1 MVDQDTRETGAA
13 SVGAR
18 RAVPGHGPKPQD
30 ELHQDMMVRYL
41 QAMASH
47 SAEEAAREEETG
59 GGRPKRSVTVPPTPV
74 PELQVRYVMRRA
86 ATGISADAPFLEVAR
101 MLARE
106 QLGAAPVV
114 DEDECVVGVIA
125 ESDLLARAASL
136 AADERPGAFGKL
148 FGRWHR
154 DEETGGTAGT
164 LMTSPALTVHPW
176 TSVLD
181 AARTAAHSRIRQIY
195 VTDHKGRLAGV
206 VSRSELL
213 QALVRD
219 DDAIRAEVVSRVLT
233 DVLGTG
239 TEPADVDVDV
249 DVDVRN
255 GVVTL
260 SGALAADLVERLT
273 EAVAEIPDVAD
284 IVDHLTRL

>member
-1 MVDQDTRETGAA
+1 MVDQDARETGAA
-13 SVGAR
+13 SSEAR
-18 RAVPGHGPKPQD
+18 RAVPGYGPKPEDEFRQD
-30 ELHQDMMVRYL
+30 LMVRYL

-47 SAEEAAREEETG
+47 SAEAAAREEETAG
-59 GGRPKRSVTVPPTPV
+59 HRAKRSVTVPPTPV

-86 ATGISADAPFLEVAR
+86 ATGISADTPFLEVAR

-114 DEDECVVGVIA
+114 DEEERVVGVIA

-148 FGRWHR
+148 FGRRHR
-154 DEETGGTAGT
+154 DEEAGGTAGT
-164 LMTSPALTVHPW
+164 IMTSPALTVHPW

-181 AARTAAHSRIRQIY
+181 AARTASHSRIRQIY
-195 VTDHKGRLAGV
+195 VTDHKDRLAGV

-219 DDAIRAEVVSRVLT
+219 DDAIKAEIVSRVLT
-233 DVLGTG
+233 DLLGTG
-239 TEPADVDVDV
+239 PEPVDV

-260 SGALAADLVERLT
+260 SGALAADLVARLT
-273 EAVAEIPDVAD
+273 EEVAEIPDVAD
-284 IVDHLTRL
+284 VVDRLTRL

>member
-1 MVDQDTRETGAA
+1 MADHNAREMGAA
-13 SVGAR
+13 SLEAR
-18 RAVPGHGPKPQD
+18 RAVPGFSPKPEEEFRQD
-30 ELHQDMMVRYL
+30 LMVRYL

-47 SAEEAAREEETG
+47 SAEAAAREEAEG
-59 GGRPKRSVTVPPTPV
+59 GKVKRPAHVPATPV
-74 PELQVRYVMRRA
+74 PEVQVRYVMRRA
-86 ATGISADAPFLEVAR
+86 VTGISADTPFLEVAR

-106 QLGAAPVV
+106 QIGAAPVV
-114 DEDECVVGVIA
+114 DEEERVVGVIA

-136 AADERPGAFGKL
+136 ASDERPGTFGRL
-148 FGRWHR
+148 FGRSRR
-154 DEETGGTAGT
+154 DGESGGTAGT

-181 AARTAAHSRIRQIY
+181 AARTASHSRIRQIY
-195 VTDHKGRLAGV
+195 VTDHKGRLVGV

-219 DDAIRAEVVSRVLT
+219 DEAIRAEILSRVVTGL
-233 DVLGTG
+233 LGTD
-239 TEPADVDVDV
+239 PALV

-260 SGALAADLVERLT
+260 TGALPADIVERLT
-273 EAVAEIPDVAD
+273 QEVAEIPDVAD
-284 IVDHLTRL
+284 VLDHLTRL

>member
-1 MVDQDTRETGAA
+1 MADHNVRETGSA
-13 SVGAR
+13 SGQAR
-18 RAVPGHGPKPQD
+18 RAVPGLGPKPADEFRQD
-30 ELHQDMMVRYL
+30 LMVRYL

-47 SAEEAAREEETG
+47 SAEAAAREDAE
-59 GGRPKRSVTVPPTPV
+59 GGRATPTVTVPVTPV
-74 PELQVRYVMRRA
+74 SELQVRYVMRRA
-86 ATGISADAPFLEVAR
+86 ATGISADTPFLEVAR

-114 DEDECVVGVIA
+114 DEEERVVGVIA

-136 AADERPGAFGKL
+136 AADERPGTLGKL

-154 DEETGGTAGT
+154 DEEGGGTAGT
-164 LMTSPALTVHPW
+164 LMTTPALTVHPW

-195 VTDHKGRLAGV
+195 VTDHKGRLVGV

-213 QALVRD
+213 HALVRD
-219 DDAIRAEVVSRVLT
+219 DEAIRAEIVTSVVADT
-233 DVLGTG
+233 LGL
-239 TEPADVDVDV
+239 EPALV

-260 SGALAADLVERLT
+260 TGALAADLVARLT
-273 EAVAEIPDVAD
+273 EEVAQIPDVAEV
-284 IVDHLTRL
+284 VDHLTRL